1 MHIRGITETGESA
14 VLPLC
19 RADASS
25 SCSVYVHTY
34 MHFTYVLCMY
44 VCMYIHVWTTVR
56 RGRWQSNV
64 SICETQFSPVT
75 LSYAIPQR
83 ARNLMPEDTSV
94 HGLGLSVVRES
105 RLGWKT
111 MASAS
116 CLRLTNICLS
126 PPNQNQMQLV
136 SVQVDG
142 GPKAMSWRVHLLRV
156 VCSSAAGR
164 RLDWIYHRPPGRT
177 SPPKEQCLNSPTGG

>member
-1 MHIRGITETGESA
+1 MHRHPRQIISLALLRPPL
-14 VLPLC
+14 LPLS
-19 RADASS
+19 RESELGATVRGDQATESPAIWTYT
-25 SCSVYVHTY
+25 VYVLGRERR
-34 MHFTYVLCMY
+34 VVVSWNILANEGRQG
-44 VCMYIHVWTTVR
+44 IRVR
-56 RGRWQSNV
+56 LDGRW
-64 SICETQFSPVT
+64 PVA
-75 LSYAIPQR
+75 LRFY
-83 ARNLMPEDTSV
+83 TSV